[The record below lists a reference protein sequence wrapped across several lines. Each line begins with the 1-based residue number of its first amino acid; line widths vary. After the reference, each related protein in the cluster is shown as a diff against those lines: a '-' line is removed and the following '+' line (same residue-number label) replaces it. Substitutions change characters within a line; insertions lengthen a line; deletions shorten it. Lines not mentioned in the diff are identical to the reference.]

1 MRLKGKTA
9 LITGAGQGL
18 GFAFAKRLAE
28 DGADVVIA
36 DIAKADESA
45 LKIREMGVRSLGVTM
60 DVSNEGDVER
70 GVAEAIGLTGHI
82 DILINNA
89 AFFATMTH
97 GPFENIGVAEW
108 NRMMSVNVLGT
119 YLTCREIVPRMRR
132 HGKGGRIINMAS
144 GTALKGVPG
153 ALHYVASKGAIIAFT
168 RSLARELGKDN
179 ITVNAIAPGLTLS
192 DGVIQRGGLNQERLE
207 MQRRTRA
214 IPRDEKPEDLVG
226 AAAFLASDEA
236 GFMTGQTLAVDGGSA
251 ML

>member
-1 MRLKGKTA
+1 MSLKGKVA
-9 LITGAGQGL
+9 FITGGGQGL
-18 GFAFAKRLAE
+18 GYAFAARLAK
-28 DGADVVIA
+28 DGADIVIA
-36 DIAKADESA
+36 DIAKAQDAAAEI
-45 LKIREMGVRSLGVTM
+45 KKMGVRATGVTM

-70 GVAEAIGLTGHI
+70 GVAQAIEAMSRV

-89 AFFATMTH
+89 AFFASMTH

-108 NRMMSVNVLGT
+108 NKMMSVNVLGT
-119 YLTCREIVPRMRR
+119 YLCCREIVPRMRR
-132 HGKGGRIINMAS
+132 QGNGGRIINMAS

-207 MQRRTRA
+207 MQRNTRA
-214 IPRDEKPEDLVG
+214 IKRDEKPADLVG

>member
-36 DIAKADESA
+36 DIAKAQESA
-45 LKIREMGVRSLGVTM
+45 LKIKAMGVRSIGVTM

-70 GVAEAIGLTGHI
+70 GVAEAIGLTGRI

-97 GPFENIGVAEW
+97 GPFENIGVVEW

-132 HGKGGRIINMAS
+132 QGTGGRIINMAS

-153 ALHYVASKGAIIAFT
+153 ALHYVASKGAIISLT

-192 DGVIQRGGLNQERLE
+192 DGVIQRGGLDQERLE
-207 MQRRTRA
+207 AQRRTRA

>member
-18 GFAFAKRLAE
+18 GFAFANRLAA
-28 DGADVVIA
+28 DGADIIIA
-36 DIAKADESA
+36 DIAKADAAAAQIRKLGVRAVGVAVDVSKEDEVA
-45 LKIREMGVRSLGVTM
+45 RAVAAGLKEMGR
-60 DVSNEGDVER
+60 
-70 GVAEAIGLTGHI
+70 I

-97 GPFENIGVAEW
+97 GPFEHIGVEEW
-108 NRMMSVNVLGT
+108 TRMMNVNVLGT
-119 YLTCREIVPRMRR
+119 YLFCRAVVPQMR
-132 HGKGGRIINMAS
+132 GQGSGGRIINMAS

-153 ALHYVASKGAIIAFT
+153 SLHYVTSKGAIIAFT

-192 DGVIQRGGLNQERLE
+192 DGVVQRGDLNEERLG

-214 IPRDEKPEDLVG
+214 IQRDEKPEDLVG
-226 AAAFLASDEA
+226 AASFLASDDA
-236 GFMTGQTLAVDGGSA
+236 AFMTGQTLAVDGGSA
-251 ML
+251 MI

>member
-18 GFAFAKRLAE
+18 GFAFAQRLAA
-28 DGADVVIA
+28 DGADIIIA
-36 DIAKADESA
+36 DIEKADTA
-45 LKIREMGVRSLGVTM
+45 AAAIAKLGVRTVGVKV
-60 DVSNEGDVER
+60 DVSKEEEVKR
-70 GVAEAIGLTGHI
+70 AVAEGLAAMGRI

-97 GPFENIGVAEW
+97 GPFENIGVEEW
-108 NRMMSVNVLGT
+108 TRMMNVNVLGT
-119 YLTCREIVPRMRR
+119 YLFCREVVPQMRKQ
-132 HGKGGRIINMAS
+132 GTGGRIINMAS

-153 ALHYVASKGAIIAFT
+153 SLHYVTSKGAVIALT

-192 DGVIQRGGLNQERLE
+192 DGVIQHGGMYEESLGV
-207 MQRRTRA
+207 QRRTRA
-214 IPRDEKPEDLVG
+214 IQRDERPEDLVG
-226 AAAFLASDEA
+226 AASFLASDDA
-236 GFMTGQTLAVDGGSA
+236 AFMTGQTLAVDGGSA